1 MREKTKRD
9 WRSWGMYP
17 GRRYYVVAAGRPEK
31 VGDDTRHVVHYIT
44 TRDGTNVMF
53 VFSTPEKARRF
64 IRKSLEGDP
73 QAYLDF
79 VEDTKGDL
87 PAGLREGAYTVIGN
101 TPDGLAEMGLQIGIH
116 GMVLDPRPG
125 MNQPIPL
132 GAAEPVLDP
141 EGDYYVVLFG
151 RGPEAGSFFHY
162 ANHEGEEVL
171 PIFTSQERMAE
182 FVGEHARVNTGHLN
196 VLRMEGADNVIT
208 PKRPV
213 AGALLKDETGRVSGG
228 LLSPVVETLAVIA
241 GGLDARYVVVD
252 PGKSDS
258 RYLERPAEA
267 A

>member
-1 MREKTKRD
+1 MRKKTKRD
-9 WRSWGMYP
+9 WRSRGMNP
-17 GRRYYVVAAGRPEK
+17 GKKYYAVAAGRPEK

-53 VFSTPEKARRF
+53 VFSTPEKAQRF
-64 IRKSLEGDP
+64 IRQSLEGDP

-87 PAGLREGAYTVIGN
+87 PAGLREGAYTVIGE

-116 GMVLDPRPG
+116 GMVLDSGPG
-125 MNQPIPL
+125 KNQPIPL

-141 EGDYYVVLFG
+141 EGDYYVVHFG

-162 ANHEGEEVL
+162 TNHQGEVVL
-171 PIFTSQERMAE
+171 PIFTSPERVSE
-182 FVGEHARVNTGHLN
+182 FLKEHAWVNTGHLN
-196 VLRMEGADNVIT
+196 TLRRDGVKNAIT

-213 AGALLKDETGRVSGG
+213 AGGLLKGETGQVSVGK
-228 LLSPVVETLAVIA
+228 LDPVVETLGVIA
-241 GGLDARYVVVD
+241 GGLDARYVVMD
-252 PGKSDS
+252 PGKPES
-258 RYLERPAEA
+258 RYLELPAEA

>member
-1 MREKTKRD
+1 MEKKKRD

-17 GRRYYVVAAGRPEK
+17 GKTYYVVAAGRPEK
-31 VGDDTRHVVHYIT
+31 VGEDTRHTVHYIT
-44 TRDGTNVMF
+44 TKDGSNVMF

-73 QAYLDF
+73 RAYLDL

-87 PAGLREGAYTVIGN
+87 PPGLREGTYTLIGE
-101 TPDGLAEMGLQIGIH
+101 TPDGLVKMGLQMGIH
-116 GMVLDPRPG
+116 GMVLDPGPG

-132 GAAEPVLDP
+132 GTAEPGLDP
-141 EGDYYVVLFG
+141 EGDYYVLLFG

-162 ANHEGEEVL
+162 ANRRGEEVL
-171 PIFTSQERMAE
+171 PIFTSQKRVYE
-182 FVGEHARVNTGHLN
+182 FVKEHNQVKTGSLN

-213 AGALLKDETGRVSGG
+213 SGPLLKDETGRVSGG
-228 LLSPVVETLAVIA
+228 RLNPVVETLAVIA
-241 GGLDARYVVVD
+241 GGLDARYVVID
-252 PGKSDS
+252 PGKPDS
-258 RYLERPAEA
+258 RYLELPAQA